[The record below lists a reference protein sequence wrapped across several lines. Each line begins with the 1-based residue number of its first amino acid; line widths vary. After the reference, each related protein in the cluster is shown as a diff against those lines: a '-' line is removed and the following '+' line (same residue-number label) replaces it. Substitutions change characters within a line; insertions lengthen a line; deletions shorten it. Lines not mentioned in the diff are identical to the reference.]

1 MLATLTFAFVS
12 LLFCIAVMEKAEAA
26 SSSGLNFLLHP
37 LVLLNISDHHTRTVC
52 NTVAMTGSRA
62 QRVRGILLG
71 AQSGRTIEIVNS
83 FEMKVE
89 GHGGVDHAFLQLKLG
104 QCEC

>member
-1 MLATLTFAFVS
+1 
-12 LLFCIAVMEKAEAA
+12 MEKSEAA

-37 LVLLNISDHHTRTVC
+37 LVLLNISDHHTR
-52 NTVAMTGSRA
+52 TVAMTGSRA